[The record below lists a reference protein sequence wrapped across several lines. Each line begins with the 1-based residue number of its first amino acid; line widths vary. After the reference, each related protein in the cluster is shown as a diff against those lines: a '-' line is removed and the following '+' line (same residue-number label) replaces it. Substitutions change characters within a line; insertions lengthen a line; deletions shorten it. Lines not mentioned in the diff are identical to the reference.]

1 MIHTIEHKKYKHQ
14 NDHSHDHIS
23 AKNGANKKF
32 YSHTGPVKI
41 MKVAWMLQDGCI
53 IGNCTIPWAAHSQV
67 TVGLCRIFS

>member
-32 YSHTGPVKI
+32 YLHTGPVKI
-41 MKVAWMLQDGCI
+41 MKSHGCSKMGVSLGI
-53 IGNCTIPWAAHSQV
+53 ALYL
-67 TVGLCRIFS
+67 GLLAPK